1 MNDINDTE
9 LEKLAKAFEVA
20 FDRLLKKN
28 TSRFTEMFWLES
40 QVGPQVWSVLGAISL
55 SPSSSIY
62 HVQKI
67 MGTITYPQLLT
78 YVSRLENIGLVKS
91 RVSKSG
97 KRKARLLVPS
107 RAAWE
112 FLVWIGSRRSCYSSD
127 ERTEALTVN
136 PFLGS
141 LCTHSEVLEILKQN
155 DPLIMNIFRIAQ
167 KCSSN
172 KIQEINDSFGK
183 SVGRVAR
190 VFSELEEL
198 GGNPVYAK
206 KKFINPIIEQR
217 YFFDTHKGIWK
228 AASEQSTLDS
238 IRALDNEL
246 LPSAYTSALYSDFL
260 SSLDALPEMNDITP
274 TLNSEL
280 QRLASEWK
288 PYSSILKYAA
298 FMLDH
303 IFSRISRS
311 ESDIEHLRSIL
322 AHLCFAKEIQAIE
335 EQYSGKTHAIK
346 RGDK

>member
-1 MNDINDTE
+1 MNDNRDSE
-9 LEKLAKAFEVA
+9 QQKLEKAFEVE
-20 FDRLLKKN
+20 FDRLFLKN
-28 TSRFTEMFWLES
+28 TLRFVEMISLES
-40 QVGPQVWSVLGAISL
+40 YAGPQAWSVLGAISL

-62 HVQKI
+62 HIQKI
-67 MGTITYPQLLT
+67 METITYPQLLT
-78 YVSRLENIGLVKS
+78 YVSRLEKIGLVKS
-91 RVSKSG
+91 RISKSG
-97 KRKARLLVPS
+97 ERKARLLVPS

-112 FLVWIGSRRSCYSSD
+112 FLVWIGSRRSCYGSD
-127 ERTEALTVN
+127 DKTGTLTGN

-141 LCTHSEVLEILKQN
+141 FCTRSEVLEILKQN
-155 DPLIMNIFRIAQ
+155 DPVIMNIFRIAQ

-172 KIQEINDSFGK
+172 KIQGINDSFGT
-183 SVGRVAR
+183 SVGRVAQ

-198 GGNPVYAK
+198 GGSPVYAK

-217 YFFDTHKGIWK
+217 YFFDIHKGIWK
-228 AASEQSTLDS
+228 AASEPSTLEN
-238 IRALDNEL
+238 IGALDNEL

-260 SSLDALPEMNDITP
+260 SRLDALTEMNETTP

-303 IFSRISRS
+303 IFSRISS
-311 ESDIEHLRSIL
+311 SMSDVKHLRSQL
-322 AHLCFAKEIQAIE
+322 ANLCFAKEIQAVT
-335 EQYSGKTHAIK
+335 EQYSSKTHDIK